1 MTAKIALKTYQNK
14 GPTLNVKVKQI
25 ISKLGYFD
33 DSTKTLNQSNQNNQI
48 FEMTINWLSDQMNST
63 FKQSQLNNSP

>member
-33 DSTKTLNQSNQNNQI
+33 DSAKTLNQSNQITKYLKWQ
-48 FEMTINWLSDQMNST
+48 
-63 FKQSQLNNSP
+63 